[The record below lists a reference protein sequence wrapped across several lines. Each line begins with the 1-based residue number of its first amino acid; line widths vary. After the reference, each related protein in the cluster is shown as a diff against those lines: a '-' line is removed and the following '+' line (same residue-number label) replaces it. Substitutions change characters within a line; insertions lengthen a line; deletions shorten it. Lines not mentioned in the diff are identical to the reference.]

1 MRLRHIEVFH
11 SVYTCGS
18 ITAAARRLGVSQPSI
33 SKVLAHAEQ
42 QLGYRLFD
50 RVRGK
55 IIPTPEAERLI
66 GLVSVIYQGI
76 EEVQRVAGNLAAF
89 EQKKIRIAMTPS
101 FGIRLVPG
109 AIERYLREQPDI
121 RFEVETLH
129 YHQVVRALNQSRIDM
144 GVVFHPSPM
153 VDIVAEPLAHARFVA
168 VAHESHGFG
177 DRRQARLEDLEGL
190 PFIGLS
196 VRGPLGQL
204 LHEHVEDFDERFK
217 PVIIVE
223 TYQMAMA
230 LVREGAGVA
239 VIDEVTARS
248 VGTDGISVMQLEP
261 PVHFDVALLHA
272 GSRSLAKPAE
282 QFVAYL
288 RDRVTEFLEGDLHA
302 GA

>member
-11 SVYTCGS
+11 AVYTSGS

-55 IIPTPEAERLI
+55 IVPTPEAERLI

-76 EEVQRVAGNLAAF
+76 EEVQHVADNLAAF
-89 EQKKIRIAMTPS
+89 DQKKIRIAMTPS
-101 FGIRLVPG
+101 FGIRLVPC

-129 YHQVVRALNQSRIDM
+129 YHQIVRALNQSRIDM
-144 GVVFHPSPM
+144 GVVFHPEPM
-153 VDIVAEPLAHARFVA
+153 VDIMAEPLARARFVA

-177 DRRQARLEDLEGL
+177 GRRSVRLEDLEGL

-204 LHEHVEDFDERFK
+204 LHESVDAFDQRFK
-217 PVIIVE
+217 PLIIVE

-230 LVREGAGVA
+230 LVKQGAGVS

-248 VGTDGISVMQLEP
+248 VGADGVSVMQLEP
-261 PVHFDVALLHA
+261 PIHFDVALLHA
-272 GSRSLAKPAE
+272 GSPSLTRPAAA
-282 QFVAYL
+282 FVAEL
-288 RDRVTEFLEGDLHA
+288 RDRVAEFLEGELPA
-302 GA
+302 GD